1 MSSYVF
7 VGTEWAGGCPELL
20 NEILRDEWGLR
31 GMVLTDYFGN
41 YGYMDADRAVCGG
54 SDIMLATIG
63 SEAIMTDTKSAT
75 SVQAMR
81 TACKNVLYTIV
92 NSNVRRLYRKYFIGA
107 KLKNE
112 SKLIKQKH
120 SLNKRTTIFT
130 YYIHQMKT
138 R

>member
-41 YGYMDADRAVCGG
+41 YGYMDVDRAVCGG

-92 NSNVRRLYRKYFIGA
+92 NSNVYEDYTG
-107 KLKNE
+107 
-112 SKLIKQKH
+112 ST
-120 SLNKRTTIFT
+120 SLVQIEK
-130 YYIHQMKT
+130 
-138 R
+138 

>member
-75 SVQAMR
+75 SVQK
-81 TACKNVLYTIV
+81 CSLYH
-92 NSNVRRLYRKYFIGA
+92 SKQQCVRRLYRKYFIGA